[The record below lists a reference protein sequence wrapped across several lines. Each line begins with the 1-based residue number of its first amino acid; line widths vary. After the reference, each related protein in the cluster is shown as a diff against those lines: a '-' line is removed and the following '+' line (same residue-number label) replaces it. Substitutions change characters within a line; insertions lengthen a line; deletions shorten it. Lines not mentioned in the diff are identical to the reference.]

1 MNACAEC
8 GSSRVKSEVLT
19 SYETEVGGLM
29 VTLADAVIRESC
41 EDCGDVTIEI
51 PDLEGLAI
59 AVAMAR
65 ALVPWR
71 LRGVDVRLMRMALGM
86 SGREFAAAMHMQPE
100 TISRWENGQ
109 ALGGYADSLLRH
121 NACALLHRKMPS
133 LDYDP
138 ADIVAM
144 DIIDMPAD
152 QAPPMPIFRR
162 VIVKH
167 DHRLAS
173 VWDTLPLAA

>member
-1 MNACAEC
+1 MNTCAEC
-8 GSSRVKSEVLT
+8 GSSRVKLEVLE
-19 SYETEVGGLM
+19 SYETEIGGLM
-29 VTLADAVIRESC
+29 VTLADAVIRELC
-41 EDCGDVTIEI
+41 EDCREATIEI
-51 PDLEGLAI
+51 PDLEGLAM

-71 LRGVDVRLMRMALGM
+71 LHGRDVRLMRMALGM
-86 SGREFAAAMHMQPE
+86 SGREFAAAMRMQPE

-121 NACALLHRKMPS
+121 NVCALLHRKMPS

-144 DIIDMPAD
+144 DIQDTAAD
-152 QAPPMPIFRR
+152 QVPPMPVFRR

-167 DHRLAS
+167 DRQHAN
-173 VWDTLPLAA
+173 VWDMLPEAA